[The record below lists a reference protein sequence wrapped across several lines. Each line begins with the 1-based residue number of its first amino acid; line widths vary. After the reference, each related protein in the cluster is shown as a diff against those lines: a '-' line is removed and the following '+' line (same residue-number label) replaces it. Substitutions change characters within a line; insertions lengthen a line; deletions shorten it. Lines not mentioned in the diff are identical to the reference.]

1 MIKSLKVFLFIFFTT
16 LLLSFNLLNAAAPE
30 ERFEE
35 ANLLFKS
42 AKYSQAIIIYD
53 SLLKAGHRSS
63 ELYFNL
69 AYSYSKMGETGKSIL
84 NLERALRYDPSN
96 NRAQLLLVNEN
107 LKIKEKIAVI
117 PQFFIFKFFDDV
129 SYYMGSWGW
138 LFIIFTLFI
147 VGLVFLS
154 GYILKR
160 DFASNRNV
168 MIFLPVFVVFQAV
181 SVPAFIIS
189 YDREVNLREIVVLDE
204 NIILFE
210 VPEDS
215 GKREAQ
221 IYEGNKLRILNDI
234 SGWYLV
240 QLSNGKEGWIIKKG
254 VAGI

>member
-1 MIKSLKVFLFIFFTT
+1 MMFHIIWVVGVG
-16 LLLSFNLLNAAAPE
+16 FNH
-30 ERFEE
+30 F
-35 ANLLFKS
+35 
-42 AKYSQAIIIYD
+42 
-53 SLLKAGHRSS
+53 SS
-63 ELYFNL
+63 
-69 AYSYSKMGETGKSIL
+69 
-84 NLERALRYDPSN
+84 
-96 NRAQLLLVNEN
+96 
-107 LKIKEKIAVI
+107 
-117 PQFFIFKFFDDV
+117 
-129 SYYMGSWGW
+129 
-138 LFIIFTLFI
+138 FI
-147 VGLVFLS
+147 VGLILFS
-154 GYILKR
+154 GYLLKR
-160 DFASNRNV
+160 DFASNRNI

-240 QLSNGKEGWIIKKG
+240 KLSNGKEGWIIKKG

>member
-1 MIKSLKVFLFIFFTT
+1 
-16 LLLSFNLLNAAAPE
+16 
-30 ERFEE
+30 
-35 ANLLFKS
+35 
-42 AKYSQAIIIYD
+42 
-53 SLLKAGHRSS
+53 
-63 ELYFNL
+63 
-69 AYSYSKMGETGKSIL
+69 
-84 NLERALRYDPSN
+84 
-96 NRAQLLLVNEN
+96 
-107 LKIKEKIAVI
+107 
-117 PQFFIFKFFDDV
+117 
-129 SYYMGSWGW
+129 
-138 LFIIFTLFI
+138 
-147 VGLVFLS
+147 
-154 GYILKR
+154 LKR
-160 DFASNRNV
+160 DFASTRNV

-240 QLSNGKEGWIIKKG
+240 KLSNGKEGWIIKKG